1 MKNFLIVLVIIS
13 VLCIGA
19 ISTYKVLDS
28 IKIELPTPN

>member
-1 MKNFLIVLVIIS
+1 MKNFLIILVIIP
-13 VLCIGA
+13 VLCIGV